1 MFGLDIDLLDKDS
14 ILGAAITAA
23 VVIGLAVVTQG
34 ASLTIMGFGAGTT
47 ALMAG
52 AVTFGLSY
60 GTSVLSKALSPDM
73 TTSGGDRGYQLTVK
87 GSTLPHQ
94 IIYGK
99 TKVSGG
105 IMYQGTTAN
114 NKYLHNVIAFSGHEI
129 EDFESVY
136 FNDEKLTLSG
146 NGVDVVSPDKYVNKV
161 KIIKRLGT
169 ATQEA
174 VTTSDLTTTN
184 SFTTDATGIKEGTQY
199 TIIFLGN
206 TDFTLVGAP
215 SNTVGTSFV
224 ATQNGA
230 ELAQGR
236 GLVTFTQTSSIP
248 VPAEWTSN
256 HRLLATAYLYI
267 VLQFDSDVFPN
278 GVPEISAVVKGKKVY
293 DPRTS
298 TTAWSDNPA
307 LCLRDYITSGK
318 GGDNT
323 TIYNYGIGEDIG
335 NVDDDLV
342 TIAANVCDYLDYPT
356 LSGDTRFSLN
366 GAFTTNTTPYDAI
379 QNLSTAMGGLL
390 WYAQGK
396 WRMKPA
402 YYTNPVLHL
411 DEDDL
416 RSGLSI
422 VTRHSRRDNFNIVK
436 GTFRGEESGWQI
448 SDFPQVPKFNSSSY
462 NAFLEVDNGQE
473 SVIDLQLPFTD
484 NSVQARRIARITLE
498 RNRQQLAVQASF
510 GLRALQVQV
519 GDIITLTNTRLGF
532 SNKEFEVTTW
542 SFGSSSDYDIQITM
556 SLVEISESVF
566 DDIDDGVVYEND
578 NTTLPSAFDVPP
590 IGLGASQ
597 DYRVINEHLT
607 NVLVI
612 DVTADSP
619 ERIDYVEIEYKLSTD
634 SNYTTLATG
643 DLGRFE
649 IIDIEVPDIDPTTGQ
664 ASGTVTYD
672 IRARAINAF
681 GIKGEFEY
689 ISPTVEPDT
698 TKPNNVSNLTKEIS
712 GGTIFFKW
720 TASDS
725 LDLSFYRLHYQ
736 SSTTA
741 SSITNGQVLIDKIAR
756 PATSITY
763 PALRGTFFLQ
773 TWDKSGNKADNP
785 VSVVVQPSELP
796 SLDEIEDTA
805 DTYEGVK
812 SNTVGTVTTSN
823 ITSSNMVVGKAYV
836 IRSLGTTDWN
846 AVAGTTGVTYSV
858 GESIYVKAQS
868 AGTGYGWRK
877 SLRLSSF
884 TSPTT
889 GTYDAEAD
897 GYNSLEYIDTG
908 NARTVR
914 VSYEIEFERHH
925 SQVQSSTGF
934 TEVYWDD
941 IPQVWSTWPDNWD
954 TWTLEQAEFND
965 YSVEVQVDA
974 SNTTTFSNNW
984 VTATGEAVGR
994 YFRFRLVLKNENANV
1009 SPQVLSFKGIVEY

>member
-1 MFGLDIDLLDKDS
+1 MGNWFSEKTGIDIDLLDEDAA
-14 ILGAAITAA
+14 IGAAITTAII
-23 VVIGLAVVTQG
+23 IGLHYLTGGASTAILGGQG
-34 ASLTIMGFGAGTT
+34 ASLSTVAATYG
-47 ALMAG
+47 
-52 AVTFGLSY
+52 GLQY
-60 GTSVLSKALSPDM
+60 GTSVLTKALLPQDQIK
-73 TTSGGDRGYQLTVK
+73 GGDRGYLVTQR

-99 TKVSGG
+99 TRSAGG
-105 IMYQGTTAN
+105 IVFQGTTDN
-114 NKYLHNVIAFSGHEI
+114 NKYLHTVLAFAGHEI
-129 EDFESVY
+129 EEFETIY
-136 FNDEKLTLSG
+136 FNDEVLTLSG
-146 NGVDVVSPDKYVNKV
+146 NDVTAPAKYVGKV
-161 KIIKRLGT
+161 KIVKKLGT
-169 ATQEA
+169 TTQTA
-174 VTTSDLTTTN
+174 VTSSDLGN
-184 SFTTDATGIKEGTQY
+184 LAPPAKWTTDCK
-199 TIIFLGN
+199 
-206 TDFTLVGAP
+206 
-215 SNTVGTSFV
+215 
-224 ATQNGA
+224 
-230 ELAQGR
+230 
-236 GLVTFTQTSSIP
+236 
-248 VPAEWTSN
+248 
-256 HRLLATAYLYI
+256 LLATAYLY
-267 VLQFDSDVFPN
+267 VRLKFDADAFSN
-278 GVPEISAVVKGKKVY
+278 GVPEITAVVKGKKVY

-323 TIYNYGIGEDIG
+323 TIYNYGISEDIE
-335 NVDDDLV
+335 NVDDSLV

-402 YYTNPVLHL
+402 YYTSPVLDL
-411 DEDDL
+411 NEDDL
-416 RSGLSI
+416 RSGIS
-422 VTRHSRRDNFNIVK
+422 VGTRHSRRDNFNVVK
-436 GTFRGEESGWQI
+436 GTFRGPESDYQP
-448 SDFPQVPKFNSSSY
+448 SDFPQVPILNSTTY
-462 NAFLEVDNGQE
+462 NAFLAADGGQE

-484 NSVQARRIARITLE
+484 NTTEARRIGLITLE
-498 RNRQQLAVQASF
+498 RNRQQLSVQATF
-510 GLRALQVQV
+510 GLRAFQVQV
-519 GDIITLTNTRLGF
+519 GDIIRLSNTRFGWT
-532 SNKEFEVTTW
+532 NKEFEVVTW
-542 SFGSSSDYDIQITM
+542 DFGVQGDYDILVNM
-556 SLVEISESVF
+556 SLREISESVF
-566 DDIDDGVVYEND
+566 DDVDDGAVYESD
-578 NTTLPSAFDVPP
+578 NTTLPSAFDVPS
-590 IGLGASQ
+590 IGLTISQ

-619 ERIDYVEIEYKLSTD
+619 ERIDHVEIEYKLSTSSD
-634 SNYTTLATG
+634 YTTLATG

-649 IIDIEVPDIDPTTGQ
+649 VIDIEVPDIDSTTGQ
-664 ASGTVTYD
+664 TSGTVTYD

-681 GIKGEFEY
+681 GIKGEFEP
-689 ISPTVEPDT
+689 ISVTVEPDT
-698 TKPNNVSNLTKEIS
+698 TKPNNVSNLTKELS
-712 GGTIFFKW
+712 GGTLFFNW

-736 SSTTA
+736 PSTTA

-763 PALRGTFFLQ
+763 PAISGTFFLE
-773 TWDKSGNKADNP
+773 TWDKSGNRADNP

-796 SLDEIEDTA
+796 SLNEIKSTA

-812 SNTVGTVTTSN
+812 SNTASVVITTN
-823 ITSSNMVVGKAYV
+823 ITSGNMDIGKAYL

-846 AVAGTTGVTYSV
+846 AVADTTGVTYSV
-858 GESIYVKAQS
+858 GDSVYVKAQS
-868 AGTGYGWRK
+868 AGTGYGWQIN
-877 SLRLSSF
+877 LRLSSF

-889 GTYDAEAD
+889 GTYDVEAD
-897 GYNSLEYIDTG
+897 GYNSIEYIDTG
-908 NARTVR
+908 SARTVR

-954 TWTLEQAEFND
+954 TWTLKQAAFND
-965 YSVEVQVDA
+965 NSVEVQVDA

-984 VTATGEAVGR
+984 ATATGEAVGR

>member
-1 MFGLDIDLLDKDS
+1 MALFGIDIDLLDKNS
-14 ILGAAITAA
+14 QLGA
-23 VVIGLAVVTQG
+23 VINA
-34 ASLTIMGFGAGTT
+34 
-47 ALMAG
+47 
-52 AVTFGLSY
+52 AVTFAVAYYVGPAAGSTLTNLQFATQSSAIAY
-60 GTSVLSKALSPDM
+60 ATTLGTSVLTKALLPQDDIR
-73 TTSGGDRGYQLTVK
+73 GGDQGYLITQR
-87 GSTLPHQ
+87 GSTMPHQ

-99 TKVSGG
+99 TRIAGG
-105 IMYQGTTAN
+105 IVFQGVTDN
-114 NKYLHNVIAFSGHEI
+114 NKYLHTVLAFAGHEVQ
-129 EDFESVY
+129 EFETIY
-136 FNDEKLTLSG
+136 FNDEELTLSG
-146 NGVDVVSPDKYVNKV
+146 NNVTAPAKYVGKV
-161 KIIKRLGT
+161 KIVKKLGT
-169 ATQEA
+169 ATQTA
-174 VTTSDLTTTN
+174 VTSSDLDGV
-184 SFTTDATGIKEGTQY
+184 S
-199 TIIFLGN
+199 
-206 TDFTLVGAP
+206 P
-215 SNTVGTSFV
+215 
-224 ATQNGA
+224 
-230 ELAQGR
+230 
-236 GLVTFTQTSSIP
+236 
-248 VPAEWTSN
+248 PAKWDVN
-256 HRLLATAYLYI
+256 CKLLTTAYLY
-267 VLQFDSDVFPN
+267 VMLEYDADAFPN
-278 GVPEISAVVKGKKVY
+278 GVPEVTAIVKGKKVY

-323 TIYNYGIGEDIG
+323 TIYNYGISEDIE

-342 TIAANVCDYLDYPT
+342 TIAANVCDHLNYPV
-356 LSGDTRFSLN
+356 LSGGTRFSLN

-402 YYTNPVLHL
+402 YYTDPVLDL
-411 DEDDL
+411 NEDDL
-416 RSGLSI
+416 RSGIS
-422 VTRHSRRDNFNIVK
+422 VGTRHSRRDNFNVVK
-436 GTFRGEESGWQI
+436 GTFRGPESDYQP
-448 SDFPQVPKFNSSSY
+448 SDFPQVPILNSATY
-462 NAFLEVDNGQE
+462 NTFLAADGGQE

-484 NSVQARRIARITLE
+484 NTTEARRIGLITLE
-498 RNRQQLAVQASF
+498 RNRQQLSVQATF
-510 GLRALQVQV
+510 GLKAFQVQV
-519 GDIITLTNTRLGF
+519 GDIIRLSNTRF
-532 SNKEFEVTTW
+532 DWTNKEFEVVTW
-542 SFGSSSDYDIQITM
+542 DFGVQAEYDILVNM
-556 SLVEISESVF
+556 SLREISESVF
-566 DDIDDGVVYEND
+566 DDVADGAVYESD

-590 IGLGASQ
+590 IGLTHSQ

-672 IRARAINAF
+672 VRARAINAF
-681 GIKGEFEY
+681 GIKGEFEP
-689 ISPTVEPDT
+689 ISVPVDPDT
-698 TKPNNVSNLTKEIS
+698 TKPNNVSNLTKELS
-712 GGTIFFKW
+712 GGTIFFNW

-763 PALRGTFFLQ
+763 PALSGTFFLQ
-773 TWDKSGNKADNP
+773 TWDKSGNRADNP

-796 SLDEIEDTA
+796 SLDEIESTA

-812 SNTVGTVTTSN
+812 SNTVSVVVTSN
-823 ITSSNMVVGKAYV
+823 ITSSNMVVGKAYL

-846 AVAGTTGVTYSV
+846 AVADTTGVTYSV

-868 AGTGYGWRK
+868 AGTGYGWQRN
-877 SLRLSSF
+877 LRLSSF

-889 GTYDAEAD
+889 GTYDVEAD
-897 GYNSLEYIDTG
+897 GYNSVEYIDTG
-908 NARTVR
+908 SARTVR
-914 VSYEIEFERHH
+914 VSYEIGFERYH
-925 SQVQSSTGF
+925 SEVQSSTGF

-954 TWTLEQAEFND
+954 TWTLEQAAFND
-965 YSVEVQVDA
+965 NSVEVQVDA
-974 SNTTTFSNNW
+974 SDTTTFSDNW
-984 VTATGEAVGR
+984 TTATGEAVGR

>member
-1 MFGLDIDLLDKDS
+1 MALFGIDIDLLDKNS
-14 ILGAAITAA
+14 QLGA
-23 VVIGLAVVTQG
+23 VINA
-34 ASLTIMGFGAGTT
+34 
-47 ALMAG
+47 
-52 AVTFGLSY
+52 AVTFAVAYYVGPAAGSTLTNLQFATQSSAIAY
-60 GTSVLSKALSPDM
+60 AATLGTSVLTKALLPQDDIR
-73 TTSGGDRGYQLTVK
+73 GGDQGYLITQR
-87 GSTLPHQ
+87 GSTMPHQ

-99 TKVSGG
+99 TRIAGG
-105 IMYQGTTAN
+105 IVFQGVTDN
-114 NKYLHNVIAFSGHEI
+114 NKYLHTVLAFAGHEVQ
-129 EDFESVY
+129 EFETIY
-136 FNDEKLTLSG
+136 FNDEVLTLSG
-146 NGVDVVSPDKYVNKV
+146 NNVTAPAKYVGKV
-161 KIIKRLGT
+161 KIVKKLGT
-169 ATQEA
+169 ATQTA
-174 VTTSDLTTTN
+174 VTSSDLGGV
-184 SFTTDATGIKEGTQY
+184 S
-199 TIIFLGN
+199 
-206 TDFTLVGAP
+206 P
-215 SNTVGTSFV
+215 
-224 ATQNGA
+224 
-230 ELAQGR
+230 
-236 GLVTFTQTSSIP
+236 
-248 VPAEWTSN
+248 PAKWDVN
-256 HRLLATAYLYI
+256 CKLLTTAYLY
-267 VLQFDSDVFPN
+267 VMLEYDADVFPN
-278 GVPEISAVVKGKKVY
+278 GVPEVTAIVKGKKVY

-323 TIYNYGIGEDIG
+323 TIYNYGISEDIE

-342 TIAANVCDYLDYPT
+342 TIAANVCDHLNYPV
-356 LSGDTRFSLN
+356 LSGGTRFSLN

-402 YYTNPVLHL
+402 YYTDPVLDL
-411 DEDDL
+411 NEDDL
-416 RSGLSI
+416 RSGIS
-422 VTRHSRRDNFNIVK
+422 VGTRHSRRDNFNVVK
-436 GTFRGEESGWQI
+436 GTFRGPESDYQP
-448 SDFPQVPKFNSSSY
+448 SDFPQVPILNSATY
-462 NAFLEVDNGQE
+462 NAFLAADGGQE

-484 NSVQARRIARITLE
+484 NTTEARRIGLITLE
-498 RNRQQLAVQASF
+498 RNRQQLSVQATF
-510 GLRALQVQV
+510 GLRAFQVQV
-519 GDIITLTNTRLGF
+519 GDIIRLSNTRFGWT
-532 SNKEFEVTTW
+532 NKEFEVVTW
-542 SFGSSSDYDIQITM
+542 DFGIQGDYDILVNM
-556 SLVEISESVF
+556 SLREISESVF
-566 DDIDDGVVYEND
+566 DDVADGAVYESD

-590 IGLGASQ
+590 IGLTYSQ

-619 ERIDYVEIEYKLSTD
+619 ERIDYVEVEYKLSTD

-672 IRARAINAF
+672 VRARAINAF
-681 GIKGEFEY
+681 GIKGEFEP
-689 ISPTVEPDT
+689 ISVPVEPDT
-698 TKPNNVSNLTKEIS
+698 TKPNNVSNLTKELS
-712 GGTIFFKW
+712 GGTIFFNW

-763 PALRGTFFLQ
+763 PALSGTFFLQ
-773 TWDKSGNKADNP
+773 TWDKSGNRADNP

-796 SLDEIEDTA
+796 SLDEIESTA

-812 SNTVGTVTTSN
+812 SNTVSIVTTSN
-823 ITSSNMVVGKAYV
+823 ITSSNMDVGKAYL

-889 GTYDAEAD
+889 GTYGVEAD
-897 GYNSLEYIDTG
+897 GYNSVEYIDTG
-908 NARTVR
+908 SARTVR

-954 TWTLEQAEFND
+954 TWTSEQAAFND
-965 YSVEVQVDA
+965 SSVEVQVDA
-974 SNTTTFSNNW
+974 SDTTTFSDNW
-984 VTATGEAVGR
+984 TTATGEAVGR

>member
-1 MFGLDIDLLDKDS
+1 MSFFGIEIDLLDENAALS
-14 ILGAAITAA
+14 AAIVTAVAVAVTIATGGAAFNAA
-23 VVIGLAVVTQG
+23 
-34 ASLTIMGFGAGTT
+34 
-47 ALMAG
+47 ALFAF
-52 AVTFGLSY
+52 TY
-60 GTSVLSKALSPDM
+60 GTSVVNKALLPQEELK
-73 TTSGGDRGYQLTVK
+73 GGDQGYLVTQR

-99 TKVSGG
+99 TRIASGVVF
-105 IMYQGTTAN
+105 QGTTDN
-114 NKYLHNVIAFSGHEI
+114 NKYLHSVLAFAGHEV
-129 EDFESVY
+129 EEFETIY
-136 FNDEKLTLSG
+136 FNDEILTLSG
-146 NGVDVVSPDKYVNKV
+146 NDVTAPAKYVGKV
-161 KIIKRLGT
+161 KIVKKLGT
-169 ATQEA
+169 TTQTA
-174 VTTSDLTTTN
+174 VTSSDLGGV
-184 SFTTDATGIKEGTQY
+184 SPPSEWTTDCK
-199 TIIFLGN
+199 
-206 TDFTLVGAP
+206 
-215 SNTVGTSFV
+215 
-224 ATQNGA
+224 
-230 ELAQGR
+230 
-236 GLVTFTQTSSIP
+236 
-248 VPAEWTSN
+248 
-256 HRLLATAYLYI
+256 LLATAYLY
-267 VLQFDSDVFPN
+267 VMLEFDADAFPN
-278 GVPEISAVVKGKKVY
+278 GVPEVTAVVKGKKVY

-298 TTAWSDNPA
+298 TTVWSDNPA

-323 TIYNYGIGEDIG
+323 TIYNYGISEDIE

-342 TIAANVCDYLDYPT
+342 TIAANVCDHLSYPV
-356 LSGDTRFSLN
+356 LSGGTRFSLN

-402 YYTNPVLHL
+402 YYTDPVLDL
-411 DEDDL
+411 NEDDL
-416 RSGLSI
+416 RSGIS
-422 VTRHSRRDNFNIVK
+422 VGTRHSRRDNFNVVK
-436 GTFRGEESGWQI
+436 GTFRGPESDYQP
-448 SDFPQVPKFNSSSY
+448 SDFPQVPILNSATY
-462 NAFLEVDNGQE
+462 NTFLAADGGQE

-484 NSVQARRIARITLE
+484 NTTEARRIGLITLE
-498 RNRQQLAVQASF
+498 RNRQQLSVQATF
-510 GLRALQVQV
+510 GLRAFQVQV
-519 GDIITLTNTRLGF
+519 GDIVRLSNTRFGWT
-532 SNKEFEVTTW
+532 NKEFEVVTW
-542 SFGSSSDYDIQITM
+542 DFGVQAEYDTLVNM
-556 SLVEISESVF
+556 SLREISESVF
-566 DDIDDGVVYEND
+566 DDVDDGAVYESD
-578 NTTLPSAFDVPP
+578 NTTLPSPFDVPP
-590 IGLGASQ
+590 IGLNHTQ

-612 DVTADSP
+612 DVTADFP
-619 ERIDYVEIEYKLSTD
+619 ERIDYVEVEYKLSTD

-672 IRARAINAF
+672 VRARAINAF
-681 GIKGEFEY
+681 GIKGEFEP
-689 ISPTVEPDT
+689 ISVTVQPDT
-698 TKPNNVSNLTKEIS
+698 TKPNNVSNLTKELS
-712 GGTIFFKW
+712 GGTLFFNW

-763 PALRGTFFLQ
+763 PAISGTFFLE
-773 TWDKSGNKADNP
+773 TWDKSGNRADNP

-805 DTYEGVK
+805 DTYGGVF
-812 SNTVGTVTTSN
+812 SNTVGIKVTTN
-823 ITSSNMVVGKAYV
+823 ITSSNMVVGKVYE

-846 AVAGTTGVTYSV
+846 VVAGTTGVTYSV
-858 GESIYVKAQS
+858 GQEIYVKAQS
-868 AGTGYGWRK
+868 AGTGYGWQIN
-877 SLRLSSF
+877 LRLSSF

-897 GYNSLEYIDTG
+897 GYNSIEYLDVG
-908 NARTVR
+908 SSRTVR

-925 SQVQSSTGF
+925 SEVQSSTGF

-954 TWTLEQAEFND
+954 TWTLEQAAFND
-965 YSVEVQVDA
+965 NSVQVQVDA
-974 SNTTTFSNNW
+974 SDTTTFSDNW
-984 VTATGEAVGR
+984 TTATGEAVGR

>member
-1 MFGLDIDLLDKDS
+1 MD
-14 ILGAAITAA
+14 
-23 VVIGLAVVTQG
+23 
-34 ASLTIMGFGAGTT
+34 
-47 ALMAG
+47 
-52 AVTFGLSY
+52 
-60 GTSVLSKALSPDM
+60 
-73 TTSGGDRGYQLTVK
+73 
-87 GSTLPHQ
+87 
-94 IIYGK
+94 
-99 TKVSGG
+99 
-105 IMYQGTTAN
+105 
-114 NKYLHNVIAFSGHEI
+114 
-129 EDFESVY
+129 
-136 FNDEKLTLSG
+136 
-146 NGVDVVSPDKYVNKV
+146 
-161 KIIKRLGT
+161 
-169 ATQEA
+169 
-174 VTTSDLTTTN
+174 
-184 SFTTDATGIKEGTQY
+184 
-199 TIIFLGN
+199 
-206 TDFTLVGAP
+206 
-215 SNTVGTSFV
+215 
-224 ATQNGA
+224 
-230 ELAQGR
+230 
-236 GLVTFTQTSSIP
+236 
-248 VPAEWTSN
+248 
-256 HRLLATAYLYI
+256 
-267 VLQFDSDVFPN
+267 
-278 GVPEISAVVKGKKVY
+278 
-293 DPRTS
+293 
-298 TTAWSDNPA
+298 
-307 LCLRDYITSGK
+307 
-318 GGDNT
+318 
-323 TIYNYGIGEDIG
+323 
-335 NVDDDLV
+335 
-342 TIAANVCDYLDYPT
+342 
-356 LSGDTRFSLN
+356 
-366 GAFTTNTTPYDAI
+366 
-379 QNLSTAMGGLL
+379 GLL

-402 YYTNPVLHL
+402 YYTDPVLDL
-411 DEDDL
+411 NEDDL
-416 RSGLSI
+416 RSSI
-422 VTRHSRRDNFNIVK
+422 QVSTRHSRRDNFNVVK
-436 GTFRGEESGWQI
+436 GTFRGPESDYQP
-448 SDFPQVPKFNSSSY
+448 SDFPQVPVLNSDTY
-462 NAFLEVDNGQE
+462 NDFLAADGGQE

-484 NSVQARRIARITLE
+484 NTTEARRIGLITLE
-498 RNRQQLAVQASF
+498 RNRQQLSVQATF
-510 GLRALQVQV
+510 GLRAFQVQV
-519 GDIITLTNTRLGF
+519 GDIIRLSNTRFGWT
-532 SNKEFEVTTW
+532 NKEFEVVTW
-542 SFGSSSDYDIQITM
+542 DFGVQGDYDILVNM
-556 SLVEISESVF
+556 SLREISESVF
-566 DDIDDGVVYEND
+566 DDVDDGAVYESD
-578 NTTLPSAFDVPP
+578 NTTLPSAFDVPS
-590 IGLGASQ
+590 IGLTISQ
-597 DYRVINEHLT
+597 DYRIINEHLT

-681 GIKGEFEY
+681 GIKGEFEP
-689 ISPTVEPDT
+689 ISVTVEPDT
-698 TKPNNVSNLTKEIS
+698 TKPNNVSNLTRELS
-712 GGTIFFKW
+712 GGTLFFNW

-736 SSTTA
+736 PSTTA

-763 PALRGTFFLQ
+763 PAISGTFFLE
-773 TWDKSGNKADNP
+773 TWDKSGNRADNP

-796 SLDEIEDTA
+796 SLDEIKDTA

-868 AGTGYGWRK
+868 AGTGYGWKK

>member
-1 MFGLDIDLLDKDS
+1 MALFGIDIDLLDENS
-14 ILGAAITAA
+14 NLGAAITAA
-23 VVIGLAVVTQG
+23 VTFAVVFVGTG
-34 ASLTIMGFGAGTT
+34 GNVAAAGTAAGKAYALT
-47 ALMAG
+47 LGTSALTKALMPQPE
-52 AVTFGLSY
+52 LR
-60 GTSVLSKALSPDM
+60 
-73 TTSGGDRGYQLTVK
+73 GGDQGYLLTQRG
-87 GSTLPHQ
+87 SALPHQ

-99 TKVSGG
+99 TRIASG
-105 IMYQGTTAN
+105 IVFQGTTDN
-114 NKYLHNVIAFSGHEI
+114 NKYLHTVLAFAGHEV
-129 EDFESVY
+129 EEFETIY
-136 FNDEKLTLSG
+136 FNDEVLTLSG
-146 NGVDVVSPDKYVNKV
+146 NNVTAPAKYVGKV
-161 KIIKRLGT
+161 KIVKKLGT
-169 ATQEA
+169 TTQTA
-174 VTTSDLTTTN
+174 VTSSDLGGVTPP
-184 SFTTDATGIKEGTQY
+184 SQWTTDCK
-199 TIIFLGN
+199 
-206 TDFTLVGAP
+206 
-215 SNTVGTSFV
+215 
-224 ATQNGA
+224 
-230 ELAQGR
+230 
-236 GLVTFTQTSSIP
+236 
-248 VPAEWTSN
+248 
-256 HRLLATAYLYI
+256 LLATAYLY
-267 VLQFDSDVFPN
+267 VMLEYDADAFPN
-278 GVPEISAVVKGKKVY
+278 GVPEVTAVVKGKKVY

-323 TIYNYGIGEDIG
+323 TIYNYGISEDIES
-335 NVDDDLV
+335 VDDDLV
-342 TIAANVCDYLDYPT
+342 TIAANVCDHLNYPV
-356 LSGDTRFSLN
+356 LSGGTRFSLN

-402 YYTNPVLHL
+402 YYTDPVLDL
-411 DEDDL
+411 NEDDL
-416 RSGLSI
+416 RSGIS
-422 VTRHSRRDNFNIVK
+422 VGTRHSRRDNFNVVK
-436 GTFRGEESGWQI
+436 GTFRGPESEYQP
-448 SDFPQVPKFNSSSY
+448 SDFPQVPILNSATY
-462 NAFLEVDNGQE
+462 NAFLAADGGQE

-484 NSVQARRIARITLE
+484 NTTEARRIGLITLE
-498 RNRQQLAVQASF
+498 RNRQQLSVQATF
-510 GLRALQVQV
+510 GLKAFQVQV
-519 GDIITLTNTRLGF
+519 GDIIRLSNTRFGWT
-532 SNKEFEVTTW
+532 NKEFEVVTW
-542 SFGSSSDYDIQITM
+542 DFGVQAEYDILVNM
-556 SLVEISESVF
+556 SLREISESVF
-566 DDIDDGVVYEND
+566 DDVADGAVYESD

-590 IGLGASQ
+590 IGLTHSQ

-672 IRARAINAF
+672 VRARAINAF
-681 GIKGEFEY
+681 GIKGEFEP
-689 ISPTVEPDT
+689 ISVPVEPDT
-698 TKPNNVSNLTKEIS
+698 TKPNNVSNLTKELS
-712 GGTIFFKW
+712 GGTIFFNW

-763 PALRGTFFLQ
+763 PALSGTFFLE
-773 TWDKSGNKADNP
+773 TWDKSGNRADNP

-796 SLDEIEDTA
+796 SLDEIKDTA

-812 SNTVGTVTTSN
+812 SNTVSIVTTSN
-823 ITSSNMVVGKAYV
+823 ITSSNMDVGKAYL
-836 IRSLGTTDWN
+836 IKSLGTTDWN
-846 AVAGTTGVTYSV
+846 VVAGTTGVTYSV

-889 GTYDAEAD
+889 GTYGVEAD
-897 GYNSLEYIDTG
+897 GYNSVEYIDTG
-908 NARTVR
+908 SARTVR
-914 VSYEIEFERHH
+914 VSYEMEFERHH

-934 TEVYWDD
+934 TEVFWDD

-954 TWTLEQAEFND
+954 TWTSEQAAFND
-965 YSVEVQVDA
+965 SSVEVQVDA
-974 SNTTTFSNNW
+974 SDTTTFSNNW
-984 VTATGEAVGR
+984 TTATGEAVGR

-1009 SPQVLSFKGIVEY
+1009 SPQVLRFKGIVEY

>member
-1 MFGLDIDLLDKDS
+1 MALDIDFRKFDFLDEDVNLS
-14 ILGAAITAA
+14 AAITA
-23 VVIGLAVVTQG
+23 VTYGVVTG
-34 ASLTIMGFGAGTT
+34 DWVTASKFYMASVAVQTT
-47 ALMAG
+47 
-52 AVTFGLSY
+52 V
-60 GTSVLSKALSPDM
+60 KALTPDREIK
-73 TTSGGDRGYQLTVK
+73 GGDQGYLITQR
-87 GSTLPHQ
+87 GSTMPHQ

-99 TKVSGG
+99 TRIAGG
-105 IMYQGTTAN
+105 IVFQGVTDN
-114 NKYLHNVIAFSGHEI
+114 NKYLHTVLAFAGHEV
-129 EDFESVY
+129 EDFEAIY
-136 FNDEKLTLSG
+136 LNDEIVTLTGNEVTDAGNDNVYGKFYAREGRPAVRIVKKLGTTTQTAVTSSDLG
-146 NGVDVVSPDKYVNKV
+146 GVSPPAKWDVDCK
-161 KIIKRLGT
+161 L
-169 ATQEA
+169 
-174 VTTSDLTTTN
+174 LT
-184 SFTTDATGIKEGTQY
+184 
-199 TIIFLGN
+199 
-206 TDFTLVGAP
+206 
-215 SNTVGTSFV
+215 
-224 ATQNGA
+224 
-230 ELAQGR
+230 
-236 GLVTFTQTSSIP
+236 
-248 VPAEWTSN
+248 
-256 HRLLATAYLYI
+256 TAYLY
-267 VLQFDSDVFPN
+267 VMLEYDADVFPN
-278 GVPEISAVVKGKKVY
+278 NVPEVTAIVKGKKVY

-298 TTAWSDNPA
+298 STAWSDNPA

-318 GGDNT
+318 EGTNT
-323 TIYNYGIGEDIG
+323 TIYNYGISEDIE
-335 NVDDDLV
+335 NVDDSLV
-342 TIAANVCDYLDYPT
+342 TIAANICDQIVT
-356 LSGDTRFSLN
+356 LPDSTTQNRFTLN

-390 WYAQGK
+390 WYSQGK

-402 YYTNPVLHL
+402 YYTDPVLDL
-411 DEDDL
+411 NEDDL
-416 RSGLSI
+416 RSGIS
-422 VTRHSRRDNFNIVK
+422 VNTRHSRRDNFNVVK
-436 GTFRGEESGWQI
+436 GTFRGPKSEYQP
-448 SDFPQVPKFNSSSY
+448 SDFPQVPILNSAAY
-462 NAFLEVDNGQE
+462 TAFLAADGGQE

-484 NSVQARRIARITLE
+484 DPDAARRIGLITLE
-498 RNRQQLAVQASF
+498 RNRQQLSVQATF
-510 GLRALQVQV
+510 GLRAFQVQV
-519 GDIITLTNTRLGF
+519 GDIIRLSNTRFGWT
-532 SNKEFEVTTW
+532 NKEFEVVTW
-542 SFGSSSDYDIQITM
+542 DFGVQAEYDILVNM
-556 SLVEISESVF
+556 SLREISESVF
-566 DDIDDGVVYEND
+566 DDVADGAVYESD
-578 NTTLPSAFDVPP
+578 NTTLPSPFDVPD
-590 IGLGASQ
+590 IGLDTSQ
-597 DYRVINEHLT
+597 DYRIINEHLT

-619 ERIDYVEIEYKLSTD
+619 ERIDYVEVEYKLSTD

-681 GIKGEFEY
+681 GIKGEFEL
-689 ISPTVEPDT
+689 ISETVEPDT

-712 GGTIFFKW
+712 GGTIFFNW

-736 SSTTA
+736 PSTTA

-763 PALRGTFFLQ
+763 PALSGTFFLQ

-796 SLDEIEDTA
+796 SLDEIKDTA

-812 SNTVGTVTTSN
+812 SNTVGVLTASN
-823 ITSSNMVVGKAYV
+823 ITSSNMDVGKVYQ

-846 AVAGTTGVTYSV
+846 VVAGTTGVTYSA

-897 GYNSLEYIDTG
+897 GYNSVEYIDTG
-908 NARTVR
+908 SARTVR

-954 TWTLEQAEFND
+954 TWTLEQAAFND
-965 YSVEVQVDA
+965 NSVQVQVDA
-974 SNTTTFSNNW
+974 SDTTTFSDNW
-984 VTATGEAVGR
+984 TTATGEAVGR
-994 YFRFRLVLKNENANV
+994 YFRFRLVLENENANV

>member
-1 MFGLDIDLLDKDS
+1 MALFGIDIDLLDEDS
-14 ILGAAITAA
+14 NLGAAIAA
-23 VVIGLAVVTQG
+23 TISFGVTLYTSGGNFALASEAAAKTY
-34 ASLTIMGFGAGTT
+34 AFTL
-47 ALMAG
+47 
-52 AVTFGLSY
+52 
-60 GTSVLSKALSPDM
+60 GTSSVTKALSP
-73 TTSGGDRGYQLTVK
+73 TPESQGGDQGYLITQR
-87 GSTLPHQ
+87 GSTMPHQ

-99 TKVSGG
+99 TRVAGG
-105 IMYQGTTAN
+105 IVFQGTTNN
-114 NKYLHNVIAFSGHEI
+114 NKYLHTVLAFAGHEV
-129 EDFESVY
+129 EEFETIY
-136 FNDEKLTLSG
+136 FNDEELTLSG
-146 NGVDVVSPDKYVNKV
+146 NDVTAPAKYAGKV
-161 KIIKRLGT
+161 KIVKKLGT
-169 ATQEA
+169 TTQTA
-174 VTTSDLTTTN
+174 VNSSDLGGV
-184 SFTTDATGIKEGTQY
+184 S
-199 TIIFLGN
+199 
-206 TDFTLVGAP
+206 P
-215 SNTVGTSFV
+215 
-224 ATQNGA
+224 
-230 ELAQGR
+230 
-236 GLVTFTQTSSIP
+236 
-248 VPAEWTSN
+248 PAKWDVN
-256 HRLLATAYLYI
+256 CKLLTTAYLY
-267 VLQFDSDVFPN
+267 VMLKYDADAFPN
-278 GVPEISAVVKGKKVY
+278 NVPEITAVVKGKKVY

-323 TIYNYGIGEDIG
+323 TIYNYGISEDIE

-379 QNLSTAMGGLL
+379 QNLSTSMGGLL

-402 YYTNPVLHL
+402 YYTNPVLDL
-411 DEDDL
+411 NEDDL
-416 RSGLSI
+416 RSGIS
-422 VTRHSRRDNFNIVK
+422 VSTRHSRRDNFNVVK
-436 GTFRGEESGWQI
+436 GTFRGPESNYQP
-448 SDFPQVPKFNSSSY
+448 SDFPQVPILNSATY
-462 NAFLEVDNGQE
+462 NTFLAADGGQE

-484 NSVQARRIARITLE
+484 NTTEARRIGLITLE
-498 RNRQQLAVQASF
+498 RNRQQLSVQATF
-510 GLRALQVQV
+510 GLKAFQVQV
-519 GDIITLTNTRLGF
+519 GDIIRLTNTRLGF
-532 SNKEFEVTTW
+532 TNKEFEVVTW
-542 SFGSSSDYDIQITM
+542 DFGVQAEYDILVNM
-556 SLVEISESVF
+556 SLREISESVF
-566 DDIDDGVVYEND
+566 DEVADGAVYESD

-590 IGLGASQ
+590 IGLTTSQ

-649 IIDIEVPDIDPTTGQ
+649 IIDIEVPDIDPATGQ

-672 IRARAINAF
+672 VRARATNAF
-681 GIKGEFEY
+681 GIKGEFEP
-689 ISPTVEPDT
+689 ISVTVDPDT
-698 TKPNNVSNLTKEIS
+698 TKPNNVSNLTKELS
-712 GGTIFFKW
+712 GGTLFFNW

-736 SSTTA
+736 PSTTA

-763 PALRGTFFLQ
+763 PAISGTFFLE
-773 TWDKSGNKADNP
+773 TWDKSGNRADNP

-796 SLDEIEDTA
+796 SLDEIKDTA

-823 ITSSNMVVGKAYV
+823 ITSSNMVVGKAYL

-984 VTATGEAVGR
+984 VTATGEVVGR